1 MTPTIFNSK
10 SKLGAILF
18 AAVVLLQLWLP
29 AFGVELTGDDW
40 EKILHSIEVISVVLA
55 AFGIR
60 DAIFKTQSA
69 VEGEVTHL
77 KLEKRK

>member
-18 AAVVLLQLWLP
+18 AVVVLAQLWLP
-29 AFGVELTGDDW
+29 MFGIHLTGDDW
-40 EKILHSIEVISVVLA
+40 EKIFRSIEIVSITLA

-60 DAIFKTQSA
+60 DAIFKTQS
-69 VEGEVTHL
+69 VVNSEVTQL

>member
-10 SKLGAILF
+10 SKLGAMLF

-29 AFGVELTGDDW
+29 TFGVELTGADW

-60 DAIFKTQSA
+60 DAIFKTQST
-69 VEGEVTHL
+69 VESEVTQL
-77 KLEKRK
+77 KLEERK

>member
-18 AAVVLLQLWLP
+18 AVVVLAQLWLP
-29 AFGVELTGDDW
+29 MFGIHLTGDDW
-40 EKILHSIEVISVVLA
+40 EKIFRSVEVISVVLA

-60 DAIFKTQSA
+60 DAIFKTQS
-69 VEGEVTHL
+69 VVNGEVTQL

>member
-18 AAVVLLQLWLP
+18 AAAVLLQLWLP
-29 AFGVELTGDDW
+29 ALGMQLTGDDW
-40 EKILHSIEVISVVLA
+40 EKIFHSLEVISVVLA

-60 DAIFKTQSA
+60 DAIFKTQN
-69 VEGEVTHL
+69 EVIQS
-77 KLEKRK
+77 KRSKRK